1 MASLGHDSAYVVDPN
16 RTNKR
21 FDVWLFVSAVIL
33 LGFGLLSLYSQGYK
47 NRDTQFPKQLF
58 NAVVGLGP
66 FFLMFAVKP
75 RVWMRLAR
83 PLYVFNVLLLAAVL
97 LVGSS
102 KFGAQRWIQLGP
114 IQLQPSEIAKLL
126 TVLTLA
132 SFFASRQDQIDRWQ
146 TFALSALHIAVPAF
160 LIFKQPHLGGA
171 AVIVV
176 IWLAIATIAQV
187 PAKFLL
193 TAIGVLLLGAT
204 LILSVPALRSKFLH
218 GYQNDRIGA
227 MTKMDRQAAD
237 YQTWRAEIAF
247 GVGGLSGSGFLKGE
261 QKASNVIPFQYND
274 FVITVLGE
282 EGGLIGCLIVL
293 GCFAFFFYRLWLAMW
308 GSSEPFHRMIAAGVL
323 ALLAFHTLVNLA
335 MVTGLIPVVGL
346 WLPFFSAGGTA
357 LWLCM
362 ACVGLV
368 LSARRQERPVLFS

>member
-1 MASLGHDSAYVVDPN
+1 MASLGHDGAYVVDPT
-16 RTNKR
+16 RTSKR
-21 FDVWLFVSAVIL
+21 FDVWLFLSAAIL

-47 NRDTQFPKQLF
+47 NKDTQFPKQLF

-66 FFLMFAVKP
+66 FFLMLAVKP
-75 RVWMRLAR
+75 RFWMRAAKV
-83 PLYVFNVLLLAAVL
+83 LYVCNVLLLAAVL

-114 IQLQPSEIAKLL
+114 IQLQPSEIAKLF

-132 SFFASRQDQIDRWQ
+132 SFFAMRQEQIDRWQ
-146 TFALSALHIAVPAF
+146 TFALSAVHVAVPAF

-171 AVIVV
+171 AVLVV
-176 IWLAIATIAQV
+176 IWLSIATIAEV
-187 PAKFLL
+187 PAKYLL
-193 TAIGVLLLGAT
+193 SAVGALVLGAG
-204 LILSVPALRSKFLH
+204 LVLSVPALRSKLLH

-227 MTKMDRQAAD
+227 MSKMDRQAAD

-247 GVGGLSGSGFLKGE
+247 GIGGVTGTGFLKGE
-261 QKASNVIPFQYND
+261 QKAANVIPFQYND

-282 EGGLIGCLIVL
+282 EGGLIGCLIIL

-308 GSSEPFHRMIAAGVL
+308 GATEPFHRMIAAGVL
-323 ALLAFHTLVNLA
+323 GMLSFHTLVNLA
-335 MVTGLIPVVGL
+335 MVLGLIPVVGL

-362 ACVGLV
+362 ACVGLI